1 MKIANVV
8 AGILR
13 VSEALVRSAKIV
25 VGRAGMRCQL
35 WWVKGSPKRRA
46 ALSRRL
52 SDANSR
58 QSIQDETSSNE
69 KTKPS
74 SPEGFLEKGTPTC
87 AALGFAVHE
96 KKWTDGSIPSDAVSS
111 DLASF
116 GKRRALASTAAA
128 EALEEAISK
137 MLFKYKNKHA
147 LGIVYEICEF

>member
-1 MKIANVV
+1 LA
-8 AGILR
+8 
-13 VSEALVRSAKIV
+13 VS
-25 VGRAGMRCQL
+25 Q
-35 WWVKGSPKRRA
+35 A

-87 AALGFAVHE
+87 ATLGFGVHE
-96 KKWTDGSIPSDAVSS
+96 KKWTDGSIPLDAVSS

-116 GKRRALASTAAA
+116 GKVRMAFRTGC
-128 EALEEAISK
+128 
-137 MLFKYKNKHA
+137 LFLPLLK
-147 LGIVYEICEF
+147 